1 MFPSHL
7 TRRESLRLGLLGLSL
22 PALWQQR
29 ALARSRAP
37 QGRTLAP
44 RAKSCILLFCWGGPS
59 QLETF
64 DLKPA
69 APAEVRG
76 DFKPIATSVP
86 GIQISEHL
94 PLLAKQADRLAIVR
108 SMHHDQNV
116 HMKGACFMLTGQMP
130 PEPFTVHAGNWPTL
144 GSMVSYLKPGNPALP
159 RNIAMPYRMDD
170 AERLFFAG
178 QHAGFLGP
186 GYQPFIYTPPADVLY
201 KGQKPPERVVSLPLE
216 PAVVGERLDERRA
229 LLETLEEK
237 ASTSPSGHAYRKH
250 FERAMNLLSDPKVRD
265 AFKPDVEP
273 ERVKERYSKH
283 IAGRTLLT
291 ARRLV
296 EAGVPLVTVVCGDQN
311 AGSPASW
318 DTHGSNSDRL
328 KNVLL
333 PPLDRGASALL
344 EDLAERGMLD
354 ETLVVIAGEF
364 GRTPKPTG
372 NGRDHWPGV
381 FSVAFAGGGVQGGQ
395 VYGRS
400 DAIAAF
406 PADNPV
412 SPGDFIATILFAL
425 GIDPH
430 AEMRD
435 KLDRPVAAST
445 GKPLE
450 RLFS

>member
-1 MFPSHL
+1 VSGGTSGHA
-7 TRRESLRLGLLGLSL
+7 G
-22 PALWQQR
+22 
-29 ALARSRAP
+29 
-37 QGRTLAP
+37 

-64 DLKPA
+64 DLKPD
-69 APAEVRG
+69 APAEIRG
-76 DFKPIATSVP
+76 QFKPIATSVP
-86 GIQISEHL
+86 GIAISEHL
-94 PLLAKQADRLAIVR
+94 PLLARQAHRLAIVR
-108 SMHHDQNV
+108 SMHHNQNV
-116 HMKGACFMLTGQMP
+116 HMKGACFMLTGHTP
-130 PEPFTVHAGNWPTL
+130 PEPFVVNTSNWPTL

-159 RNIAMPYRMDD
+159 RNVALPYRMDD

-186 GYQPFIYTPPADVLY
+186 GYQPFIYTPPCDLLY
-201 KGQKPPERVVSLPLE
+201 KGQKPPERVVSLPME
-216 PAVVGERLDERRA
+216 PVVSAERLNDRRA
-229 LLETLEEK
+229 LLTILEGTAN
-237 ASTSPSGHAYRKH
+237 ASGERPAGSAYGKH
-250 FERAMNLLSDPKVRD
+250 FERALNLLSDPKVRN
-265 AFKPDVEP
+265 AFNPDVEP

-283 IAGRTLLT
+283 IAGRNLLT

-318 DTHGSNSDRL
+318 DTHGNNADRL

-344 EDLAERGMLD
+344 EDLAERGMLE

-372 NGRDHWPGV
+372 DGRDHWPGV

-400 DAIAAF
+400 DKIAAF

-412 SPGDFIATILFAL
+412 TPENFVATILFAL
-425 GIDPH
+425 GIDPQ

-435 KLDRPVAAST
+435 RLDRPVAAST
-445 GKPLE
+445 GQPVAQ
-450 RLFS
+450 LF

>member
-1 MFPSHL
+1 
-7 TRRESLRLGLLGLSL
+7 
-22 PALWQQR
+22 
-29 ALARSRAP
+29 
-37 QGRTLAP
+37 
-44 RAKSCILLFCWGGPS
+44 
-59 QLETF
+59 
-64 DLKPA
+64 
-69 APAEVRG
+69 
-76 DFKPIATSVP
+76 
-86 GIQISEHL
+86 
-94 PLLAKQADRLAIVR
+94 
-108 SMHHDQNV
+108 
-116 HMKGACFMLTGQMP
+116 
-130 PEPFTVHAGNWPTL
+130 
-144 GSMVSYLKPGNPALP
+144 
-159 RNIAMPYRMDD
+159 
-170 AERLFFAG
+170 
-178 QHAGFLGP
+178 
-186 GYQPFIYTPPADVLY
+186 
-201 KGQKPPERVVSLPLE
+201 
-216 PAVVGERLDERRA
+216 
-229 LLETLEEK
+229 
-237 ASTSPSGHAYRKH
+237 
-250 FERAMNLLSDPKVRD
+250 MNLLSDPKVRD

-445 GKPLE
+445 GKPLD